1 MELSLLL
8 AKVIGISLMV
18 ISMALLVNKKGVDLL
33 FSIYSHTEVVFITG
47 IVEVFLGV
55 LLIINHNIWTFDF
68 RVVITIIGWILLLRG
83 LGRTFFPGR
92 VPAMLRKFKKM
103 IWIFTPLL
111 IFIFLIGAYLTYS
124 GFTG

>member
-18 ISMALLVNKKGVDLL
+18 ISLALLVNKKGIDLL
-33 FSIYSHTEVVFITG
+33 FSLYSRTEVVFITG
-47 IVEVFLGV
+47 IVEVFLGL

-68 RVVITIIGWILLLRG
+68 RVIITIVGWILLLRG

-92 VPAMLRKFKKM
+92 VPVMLRKFRKM

-111 IFIFLIGAYLTYS
+111 IFIFLVGAYLAYS
-124 GFTG
+124 GLTG